1 MTVGRRLRW
10 AALLAVVIGIQAAL
24 LARLILP
31 EGGSLYWTFAS
42 DPASLLLVVALGL
55 ALILAALSVAFQWHE
70 GQMQDLQS
78 SMSDKQEVER
88 RRFIQ
93 RLDHELK
100 NPLTAIQI
108 QLDNL
113 QDSSNEQA
121 SLDDVRAQA
130 NRLVDLTRGLRRL
143 SDLETRPLEIETI
156 DIGELLREVIEL
168 LQSQSRTQIEVQKLP
183 WPLPPLDADRELL
196 LLAVRNVVANA
207 LTYSRD
213 EVQIRGRQ
221 SAGNLVIE
229 VLDTGRGIPD
239 DDLEHV
245 TEELYR
251 GGNVHDMPGS
261 GLGLS
266 IVQRIIERHHGRL
279 ELMSRPDQGTIVSLI
294 IPYHDE

>member
-1 MTVGRRLRW
+1 
-10 AALLAVVIGIQAAL
+10 
-24 LARLILP
+24 
-31 EGGSLYWTFAS
+31 
-42 DPASLLLVVALGL
+42 
-55 ALILAALSVAFQWHE
+55 
-70 GQMQDLQS
+70 
-78 SMSDKQEVER
+78 
-88 RRFIQ
+88 
-93 RLDHELK
+93 
-100 NPLTAIQI
+100 
-108 QLDNL
+108 
-113 QDSSNEQA
+113 
-121 SLDDVRAQA
+121 
-130 NRLVDLTRGLRRL
+130 
-143 SDLETRPLEIETI
+143 
-156 DIGELLREVIEL
+156 
-168 LQSQSRTQIEVQKLP
+168 
-183 WPLPPLDADRELL
+183 
-196 LLAVRNVVANA
+196 

>member
-1 MTVGRRLRW
+1 MGRRLRW